1 MRTEIRIKKAA
12 TADFSAL
19 QTRMSKV
26 GRKRRK
32 IKKNRSSFL
41 EIIFNEGYYF
51 DKLISYFSG
60 FTDLSYGSVTMVLM
74 LVEMAMVML
83 VIQCSR

>member
-12 TADFSAL
+12 SAL
-19 QTRMSKV
+19 QIRMSKV

-32 IKKNRSSFL
+32 IKKKMDRSSFL
-41 EIIFNEGYYF
+41 GIIFNEGYYF